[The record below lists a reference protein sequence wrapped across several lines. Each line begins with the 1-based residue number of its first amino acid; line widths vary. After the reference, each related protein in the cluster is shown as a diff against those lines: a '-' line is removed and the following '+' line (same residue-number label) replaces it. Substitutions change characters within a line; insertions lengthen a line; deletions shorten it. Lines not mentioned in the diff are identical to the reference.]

1 MTFSAKLQELRKAQ
15 GLSQEMLAEKCGVTR
30 QSVSK
35 WETGLGYPETEKLL
49 ALCDLLGV
57 SADCLLRDTNNTN
70 SNEKKAEQASPY
82 TQYIGK
88 WVQVFLKD
96 KEFNGFYCIA
106 LVAIQD
112 SQLLFVD
119 DKCKA
124 ILIAATSISTISNF
138 TKEKQMKKLPPIPD
152 GETIAD
158 VGDCFINRTCDIKMK
173 QEHPLFGFNKPGGF
187 YSVLI
192 DCISADAATA
202 HNLDG
207 GSHII
212 KMADVLFIKEK

>member
-1 MTFSAKLQELRKAQ
+1 MTFSERLQELRKAQ

-35 WETGLGYPETEKLL
+35 WETGLGYPETEKIL
-49 ALCDLLGV
+49 ALCGLFGV
-57 SADCLLRDTNNTN
+57 SADCLLRDTTNTN
-70 SNEKKAEQASPY
+70 SNEKKAEQTFPY

-88 WVQVFLKD
+88 WAQVFLKD

-106 LVAIQD
+106 LVAIRD

-124 ILIAATSISTISNF
+124 ILITASSISTISNF
-138 TKEKQMKKLPPIPD
+138 TMKKQMKKLPPIPD

-158 VGDCFINRTCDIKMK
+158 AGNYFINRKCDIKMK
-173 QEHPLFGFNKPGGF
+173 QEHPLFGFNKPGGI
-187 YSVLI
+187 YSVLV
-192 DCISADAATA
+192 DCISADAVTA

-207 GSHII
+207 GSHTV

>member
-1 MTFSAKLQELRKAQ
+1 M
-15 GLSQEMLAEKCGVTR
+15 
-30 QSVSK
+30 
-35 WETGLGYPETEKLL
+35 
-49 ALCDLLGV
+49 
-57 SADCLLRDTNNTN
+57 
-70 SNEKKAEQASPY
+70 
-82 TQYIGK
+82 
-88 WVQVFLKD
+88 QVFLKD

-207 GSHII
+207 GSHTI